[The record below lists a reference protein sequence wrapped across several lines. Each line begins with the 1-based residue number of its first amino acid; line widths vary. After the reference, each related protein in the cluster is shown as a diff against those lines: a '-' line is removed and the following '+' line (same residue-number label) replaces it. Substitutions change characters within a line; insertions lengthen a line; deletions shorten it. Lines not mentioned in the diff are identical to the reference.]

1 MPGRAGV
8 TGYGQ
13 RVQQGHRYQFINI
26 DRGQASGMQ
35 PRTLPLNSGGHGLR
49 HQSQRVFRRQ
59 ARNSPTGGRL
69 RGDGGQ
75 IRQSGMQNRHRIL
88 LGMVQPTMRREQMMG
103 IRPEGT
109 ISPPCPPGRQA
120 ISGAWWDI

>member
-1 MPGRAGV
+1 M
-8 TGYGQ
+8 TGHGQ
-13 RVQQGHRYQFINI
+13 RVQQGDRDQIINI
-26 DRGQASGMQ
+26 DGRQASGMQ

-49 HQSQRVFRRQ
+49 HQSQHVFRQQ
-59 ARNSPTGGRL
+59 ARNSPTGRRL

-75 IRQSGMQNRHRIL
+75 IRQSGMQDRHRIL

-109 ISPPCPPGRQA
+109 ISPPCPPSRQA
-120 ISGAWWDI
+120 SSRAWWDI